1 MAIAASDD
9 RTYVVRN
16 IKAPTLVLHG
26 DEDKLVSPV
35 CGMETAREIVYGGG
49 KAKISI
55 IKGMGH
61 DFPAPL
67 LAQIADEISAHCKTS
82 NS

>member
-61 DFPAPL
+61 DFPVPL
-67 LAQIADEISAHCKTS
+67 LAQIAEEIAAHCKANTQ
-82 NS
+82 